1 MKNCPYCNSSAS
13 NYFDFFS
20 RSYNQ
25 CLTCGLIYKES
36 QASYEKT
43 LTHYREN
50 YFGKYYSV
58 EVEGGRNK
66 LFNHILD
73 LIEENRG
80 ISSLLDVGTSCGFF
94 LVAAQKRGWEAKGI
108 EPSSQSV
115 EVAQT
120 RFDLDVYNGSL
131 QTYNGNGQFDIITF
145 INVLEHSAE
154 PWKEIRKA
162 SRLLKPGGLIYLR
175 FPNGFL
181 HTRVYL
187 LASRFG
193 LDNLIHRFLVFHPYC
208 FTPAYITKLLSD
220 YGFTQIAILNS
231 PISEGDPQKLF
242 YGPTLSK
249 FIKKYLYLTAKFI
262 EFIYSGKIL
271 LSTSLEAVAVKN
283 GS

>member
-1 MKNCPYCNSSAS
+1 MRNCPYCNNSGSS
-13 NYFDFFS
+13 YFDFFS

-25 CLTCGLIYKES
+25 CVTCGLIYKES

-50 YFGKYYSV
+50 YFGRYYSV

-66 LFNHILD
+66 LFSHILD

-94 LVAAQKRGWEAKGI
+94 LVAARERGWEAKGI
-108 EPSSQSV
+108 EPSAQSV
-115 EVAQT
+115 EVAQ
-120 RFDLDVYNGSL
+120 REFGLDVYNGTL

-145 INVLEHSAE
+145 INVLDHSAE

-162 SRLLKPGGLIYLR
+162 SGLLKPGGLIYLR

-181 HTRVYL
+181 HTRVYR
-187 LASRFG
+187 LASKFR
-193 LDNLIHRFLVFHPYC
+193 LANLVHRFLVFHQYC

-220 YGFTQIAILNS
+220 YGFSEIVILNS
-231 PISEGDPQKLF
+231 PTSEGDPQKPF
-242 YGPTLSK
+242 YAPTLSK
-249 FIKKYLYLTAKFI
+249 FIKKHLYLTAKFI

-271 LSTSLEAVAVKN
+271 LSSSLEAVAVKN
-283 GS
+283 AS

>member
-1 MKNCPYCNSSAS
+1 MKNCPYCNSSGS
-13 NYFDFFS
+13 SYFDFFS

-25 CLTCGLIYKES
+25 CVTCGLIYKER

-43 LTHYREN
+43 LTDYREN

-58 EVEGGRNK
+58 EVEGGRDK

-73 LIEENRG
+73 LIEEKRG

-108 EPSSQSV
+108 EPSTQSV
-115 EVAQT
+115 DVAQKE
-120 RFDLDVYNGSL
+120 FGLDVYNGTL

-154 PWKEIRKA
+154 PWEEISKA
-162 SRLLKPGGLIYLR
+162 RGLLKSGGLIYLR

-181 HTRVYL
+181 HTRVYR
-187 LASRFG
+187 LASKFG
-193 LDNLIHRFLVFHPYC
+193 LANLIYRFLVFHPYC
-208 FTPAYITKLLSD
+208 FTPAYIMKLLSD
-220 YGFTQIAILNS
+220 YNFSEIVILNS
-231 PISEGDPQKLF
+231 PTSEGDPQKLF
-242 YGPTLSK
+242 YAPTLSK
-249 FIKKYLYLTAKFI
+249 FIKKNLYLTAKFI

-271 LSTSLEAVAVKN
+271 LSSSLEALAVKN